1 MSDEVSTDG
10 SPVEA
15 YAALPAEPELSVV
28 RGHLKGRVRVLD
40 LGCGTGRI
48 ADPLSEAG
56 HDVVAVDES
65 EQMLR
70 RVQYA
75 HAMQSSIEQLDIG
88 RTFDAVLLLSHLIN
102 ADNAPAFL
110 GAAARHLVEGG
121 LLLAQRLEPG
131 QRWQVGSAQIG
142 PVTVALVDVSVDG
155 QRISGTTNYSVD
167 GRRWT
172 QRWVLWDR
180 SNEQIASLLGDA
192 GLRLTTADGVWVTA
206 TR

>member
-1 MSDEVSTDG
+1 MGDEVSADG

-28 RGHLKGRVRVLD
+28 RGRLRGRLRVLD

-48 ADPLSEAG
+48 ADPLSEEG

-65 EQMLR
+65 APMLR
-70 RVQYA
+70 RVQHA

-110 GAAARHLVEGG
+110 CAAARHLVDGG

-131 QRWQVGSAQIG
+131 QRWQVGSARIG
-142 PVTVALVDVSVDG
+142 PVTVALLDVFVDG
-155 QRISGTTNYSVD
+155 PRISGTTSYSVD
-167 GRRWT
+167 GRSWT

-180 SNEQIASLLGDA
+180 SDEQIAGLLAEA
-192 GLRLTTADGVWVTA
+192 GLRLATADGVWITA